1 MSYFTNATI
10 SCFIIICL
18 HSPRVIGKV
27 SQQNR
32 AKRKRKRTGALDAGI
47 DLPYHRSWH
56 QFSSFTILRFA
67 LTKLSL
73 IRYFFQVSRPDSSS
87 PGQGIIAVIRDTVR
101 ACTIQE
107 ADCCFPRVDGFMHTC
122 CAGPCIR
129 VKARVKRSYVAS
141 NRAWNS
147 RFPFPIEL
155 KSDRTM
161 RIDDDSIQ
169 RSIHSIIFFL
179 FSLTKALIWII
190 DDAKLSRKEK

>member
-32 AKRKRKRTGALDAGI
+32 PKGKRKRTGALDAGI

-73 IRYFFQVSRPDSSS
+73 TRYLSSKFLGRIPAVPGRELS
-87 PGQGIIAVIRDTVR
+87 PLSVTLS
-101 ACTIQE
+101 
-107 ADCCFPRVDGFMHTC
+107 
-122 CAGPCIR
+122 
-129 VKARVKRSYVAS
+129 ARVRFKRRIAAS
-141 NRAWNS
+141 LAWMVS
-147 RFPFPIEL
+147 CTRVVRVPV
-155 KSDRTM
+155 SG
-161 RIDDDSIQ
+161 
-169 RSIHSIIFFL
+169 
-179 FSLTKALIWII
+179 
-190 DDAKLSRKEK
+190 

>member
-32 AKRKRKRTGALDAGI
+32 PKRKRKRTGALDAGI

-73 IRYFFQVSRPDSSS
+73 TRYLSSKFLGRIPAVPGRELS
-87 PGQGIIAVIRDTVR
+87 PLSVT
-101 ACTIQE
+101 CTIQE

-122 CAGPCIR
+122 CAGPCIG

-141 NRAWNS
+141 NRA
-147 RFPFPIEL
+147 
-155 KSDRTM
+155 
-161 RIDDDSIQ
+161 
-169 RSIHSIIFFL
+169 
-179 FSLTKALIWII
+179 
-190 DDAKLSRKEK
+190 

>member
-32 AKRKRKRTGALDAGI
+32 PKRKRKRTGALDAGI

-73 IRYFFQVSRPDSSS
+73 TRYLSSKFLGRIPAVPGRELS
-87 PGQGIIAVIRDTVR
+87 PLSV
-101 ACTIQE
+101 
-107 ADCCFPRVDGFMHTC
+107 PLS
-122 CAGPCIR
+122 
-129 VKARVKRSYVAS
+129 ARVRFKRRIPAS
-141 NRAWNS
+141 LAWMVS
-147 RFPFPIEL
+147 CTRVVRVPV
-155 KSDRTM
+155 SG
-161 RIDDDSIQ
+161 
-169 RSIHSIIFFL
+169 
-179 FSLTKALIWII
+179 
-190 DDAKLSRKEK
+190 

>member
-32 AKRKRKRTGALDAGI
+32 PKGKRKRTGALDAGI

-73 IRYFFQVSRPDSSS
+73 IRYLSSKFLGRIPAVPGRELS
-87 PGQGIIAVIRDTVR
+87 PLSVTLS
-101 ACTIQE
+101 
-107 ADCCFPRVDGFMHTC
+107 
-122 CAGPCIR
+122 
-129 VKARVKRSYVAS
+129 ARVRFKRRIAAS
-141 NRAWNS
+141 LAWMVS
-147 RFPFPIEL
+147 CTRVVRVPVL
-155 KSDRTM
+155 G
-161 RIDDDSIQ
+161 
-169 RSIHSIIFFL
+169 
-179 FSLTKALIWII
+179 
-190 DDAKLSRKEK
+190 

>member
-32 AKRKRKRTGALDAGI
+32 PKRKRKRTGTLDAGI

-73 IRYFFQVSRPDSSS
+73 TRYLSSKFLGRIPAVPGRELS
-87 PGQGIIAVIRDTVR
+87 PLSVTLS
-101 ACTIQE
+101 
-107 ADCCFPRVDGFMHTC
+107 
-122 CAGPCIR
+122 
-129 VKARVKRSYVAS
+129 ARVRFKRRIAAS
-141 NRAWNS
+141 LAWMVS
-147 RFPFPIEL
+147 CTRVVRVPVL
-155 KSDRTM
+155 G
-161 RIDDDSIQ
+161 
-169 RSIHSIIFFL
+169 
-179 FSLTKALIWII
+179 
-190 DDAKLSRKEK
+190 